1 MSPTASRAP
10 EAPTIDGDVL
20 GDPAWAQATPITT
33 FWQEQP
39 NEGQPASER
48 TEVRVVFT
56 ADTLY
61 IGAVLY
67 DSDPSG
73 IIVSDARRDAPMD
86 DTDSFQM
93 IVDTYRDRQNGFV
106 FGTNPAGIEYDG
118 QVTNEGQG
126 GGGLGFGQMQSG
138 GSGSGFNINWDA
150 RVDGALEDHRARLVG
165 RVCDSVPHAALSV
178 EHRRRRGA
186 STSSATSAAATSAPT
201 GRRFRGS
208 SISIACRWPA
218 R

>member
-1 MSPTASRAP
+1 MSLKYFTLGSVIVFLCAATAVAQPAATTTAPAGAVNVATATRAP

-39 NEGQPASER
+39 NEGQPSSER

-61 IGAVLY
+61 IGAVMY

-93 IVDTYRDRQNGFV
+93 IIDTYRDRQNGFV

-118 QVTNEGQG
+118 Q
-126 GGGLGFGQMQSG
+126 
-138 GSGSGFNINWDA
+138 
-150 RVDGALEDHRARLVG
+150 
-165 RVCDSVPHAALSV
+165 
-178 EHRRRRGA
+178 
-186 STSSATSAAATSAPT
+186 
-201 GRRFRGS
+201 
-208 SISIACRWPA
+208 
-218 R
+218 

>member
-1 MSPTASRAP
+1 M
-10 EAPTIDGDVL
+10 
-20 GDPAWAQATPITT
+20 
-33 FWQEQP
+33 
-39 NEGQPASER
+39 SER
-48 TEVRVVFT
+48 TEVRVIFT
-56 ADTLY
+56 DDTLY
-61 IGAVLY
+61 IGAVMY

-73 IIVSDARRDAPMD
+73 IIVSDSRRDAPLD

-126 GGGLGFGQMQSG
+126 GGGQGGGQMQSG
-138 GSGSGFNINWDA
+138 GIGAGFNINWDA
-150 RVDGALEDHRARLVG
+150 AWEVRTKISRARLVG
-165 RVCDSVPHAALSV
+165 GVRDSVPHAALS
-178 EHRRRRGA
+178 RRARVRPGA
-186 STSSATSAAATSAPT
+186 SISSATSAARTSAPT

-208 SISIACRWPA
+208 STCIACRWPA

>member
-1 MSPTASRAP
+1 MYLKRLLVITSLHLFSDAAAAQPPGNAASPPGGPHVATASRAIEP
-10 EAPTIDGDVL
+10 PTIDGDVL

-73 IIVSDARRDAPMD
+73 IVVSDARRDAPMD

-93 IVDTYRDRQNGFV
+93 ILDTYR
-106 FGTNPAGIEYDG
+106 
-118 QVTNEGQG
+118 
-126 GGGLGFGQMQSG
+126 
-138 GSGSGFNINWDA
+138 
-150 RVDGALEDHRARLVG
+150 
-165 RVCDSVPHAALSV
+165 
-178 EHRRRRGA
+178 
-186 STSSATSAAATSAPT
+186 
-201 GRRFRGS
+201 
-208 SISIACRWPA
+208 
-218 R
+218 